1 METCTAEFA
10 RLSAKMG
17 GLDCDANPYITLTN
31 PLSLQHWTMP
41 VIELTLI
48 TGAIA
53 ALVHALRRRRVH
65 GDASNLVI
73 WLAGVFCLLLIEPIA
88 YFPQWF
94 GLENAM
100 GLTFVHNQF
109 TVQFLYDRLP
119 LYIVAMY
126 PFVGYAAWVLVQRA
140 GIFKRY
146 PAVVGASC
154 VTVVFFSLYEVV
166 DMVGPQFRWW
176 VWNENLSTSVPT
188 LAHVPYVNL
197 QAFSIALPFAMALV
211 TLWVSK
217 QGQVRGWI
225 AARNVVLV
233 CLLVWPI
240 LFLSSLPSLLLALA
254 GVPVETARIVAT
266 WLLISAAAI
275 VTAIAF
281 IASGRDRRGDPA
293 GLDRDYF
300 GPVFVG
306 IYLGVATVCW
316 VAALPDYLSAKD
328 GFTVTGARTGS
339 VPCACTMATV
349 GIALTAGAYLRTT
362 APVSVV
368 RRAGPSPAGRRTWS
382 YRRRARTLASTP
394 RPTLAAAVRPDC
406 DTGSAR

>member
-17 GLDCDANPYITLTN
+17 GLDCDANPFITLTN

-41 VIELTLI
+41 VIELTLVA
-48 TGAIA
+48 GAIA
-53 ALVHALRRRRVH
+53 ALAHALLWRRLH

-94 GLENAM
+94 GLEKAM

-126 PFVGYAAWVLVQRA
+126 PFFSYTAWVLVQRT
-140 GIFKRY
+140 GIFKRHH
-146 PAVVGASC
+146 AVVGASC

-188 LAHVPYVNL
+188 LGHVPYVNL

-217 QGQVRGWI
+217 QGQIRGWI
-225 AARNVVLV
+225 VTRNVVLV

-240 LFLSSLPSLLLALA
+240 LFLSSLPSLLMAVA
-254 GVPVETARIVAT
+254 GVPVQNARIVAT
-266 WLLISAAAI
+266 WLLISAAGM

-281 IASGRDRRGDPA
+281 IGSCRARRGNPA
-293 GLDRDYF
+293 GVDRDYF
-300 GPVFVG
+300 GPLFVG
-306 IYLGVATVCW
+306 IYLTVAAVCW

-328 GFTVTGARTGS
+328 GFTVTGSRTGS
-339 VPCACTMATV
+339 LPFAITTAAVV
-349 GIALTAGAYLRTT
+349 IALTAGAYLRPTGPVGDVKHAQGP
-362 APVSVV
+362 AP
-368 RRAGPSPAGRRTWS
+368 
-382 YRRRARTLASTP
+382 ART
-394 RPTLAAAVRPDC
+394 
-406 DTGSAR
+406 